1 MCFFSESTLL
11 QKQYNKSINKQQKQH
26 QPRRKNKKG
35 GGKKKPPMEAL
46 AAASVDRALETIN
59 FERKK
64 LSISALLATP

>member
-1 MCFFSESTLL
+1 MLFF
-11 QKQYNKSINKQQKQH
+11 QKALFYKNSKIKALINSKNNTNPEERIKKS
-26 QPRRKNKKG
+26 G
-35 GGKKKPPMEAL
+35 VKKPPMEAL

>member
-1 MCFFSESTLL
+1 MLFFRKHSSTKTVKIKAL
-11 QKQYNKSINKQQKQH
+11 INS
-26 QPRRKNKKG
+26 KNNTNPEERIKKG